1 MCLNNI
7 LVRRYCTDL
16 LSRPLHR
23 SNQIFSMSAPQF
35 DESLDAFETYY
46 TSLPLEHNTIRI
58 YDRKTC
64 YSIHGVHAEPI
75 ARQMY
80 RSTAAV
86 TRVGGR
92 PDGLLSI
99 TFPPTLF
106 PTLLR
111 NLLLESGQHN
121 VQLYE
126 GSGSS
131 WKCTKKGSPGLWS
144 DFEPDLAR
152 SGDISDIPIVVA
164 ISLSPSTT
172 EVARAVGIAYLNPST
187 RVIGACEFADDEHFC
202 QLETALIQ
210 LGAKECVLSSSSS
223 KSTKTKAGGGDTTTT
238 TPSNT
243 TIDIK
248 RLEQVVSQCGA
259 LLSSRPKSSFKT
271 NGLDQDLGRLLKAN
285 GSGGNEHDTAAAAA
299 AAPSSLSPVEQHRA
313 LLERPQAAAA
323 IAGLLSFSEITS
335 DPSAHGRFTLSYYD
349 TGHAMRLDSAAQR
362 ALNVIKGSGDTASTF
377 SLYGIMN
384 RGKTAMGKRLLR
396 AWLKQP
402 LVRVDAINARLD
414 IVEALLSD
422 TALRSDLQQLHL
434 RGLPDIER
442 LIRKLEKSQQGGG
455 GAAAAAA
462 TLADL
467 CQLYRTSSRLP
478 LIEEALKKHEGPGS
492 DLLISK
498 FCDPLK
504 KAHDGDHLLKFEEL
518 LEAAV
523 DLDRVPDEYLIA
535 SSYDPGLEEIQI
547 EKEQVEEEINKL
559 AAEAA
564 DDLGLVLDKS
574 IKLEWHK
581 ASHQRLRCLR
591 ITAKEEKVVRKKLQA
606 RYMELET
613 RKDGMK
619 FTNKPLKAAAEELQ
633 RLSGQYDSR
642 QSDLV
647 AQVVN
652 VASTFS
658 EIWETVSALLAELD
672 VLVGFADLAACAPKP
687 YCRPVMLPPDDGQ
700 LVLKGCRHPCVEAQ
714 DSVDFI
720 PNDCVMEKGKS
731 WFQVITGPNMGG
743 KSTFIRQIGMAVL
756 MAQVGCFVP
765 CDEAIIA
772 VRDAIFA
779 RVGAGDCQLRGV
791 STFMAEML
799 ETSAIIKG
807 ASSRSLVIIDE
818 LGRGTST
825 WDGLGLAWAISEHLM
840 SPSMGCATL
849 FATHFHEL
857 TALQG
862 PTGVKNLH
870 VKTAIDQS
878 SGALTMLY
886 QVHEGS
892 CDQSFG
898 IHVAEFAKF
907 PQEVIDA
914 ARKNAAELENFNSS
928 ANGNGTNGNGNDG
941 GGSGEKRKR
950 LDIAEVKAALE
961 EYKTLTA
968 AGGDDGGVDAGVED
982 GGGERKKKLEAWL
995 EKASLLVPTPEAK
1008 RPAVV

>member
-1 MCLNNI
+1 
-7 LVRRYCTDL
+7 
-16 LSRPLHR
+16 
-23 SNQIFSMSAPQF
+23 MSAPQI
-35 DESLDAFETYY
+35 DESLDAFEAYY

-64 YSIHGVHAEPI
+64 YSIHGAHAELI
-75 ARQMY
+75 ARQIY

-92 PDGLLSI
+92 ADGLLSI
-99 TFPPTLF
+99 AFPPTLF

-111 NLLLESGQHN
+111 DLLLESGQHN
-121 VQLYE
+121 VELYE

-131 WKCTKKGSPGLWS
+131 WKCIKKGSPGLWS

-152 SGDISDIPIVVA
+152 SGDISDVPIVVA

-172 EVARAVGIAYLNPST
+172 EVTRTVGIAYLNPSS

-202 QLETALIQ
+202 QLETALVQ
-210 LGAKECVLSSSSS
+210 LGARECVLSSSTSTG
-223 KSTKTKAGGGDTTTT
+223 TKTKAAGDGEGTAATAEVSTIT
-238 TPSNT
+238 STN

-248 RLEQVVSQCGA
+248 RLERVVSQCGA
-259 LLSSRPKSSFKT
+259 LLSRRPKSTFKT
-271 NGLDQDLGRLLKAN
+271 NGLDQDLGRLLKTNTAAN
-285 GSGGNEHDTAAAAA
+285 GSADENNTAAAAAAAA

-335 DPSAHGRFTLSYYD
+335 DPSAHGRFTLSYYN

-402 LVRVDAINARLD
+402 LVNVDDIDARLD

-442 LIRKLEKSQQGGG
+442 LTRKLEKSQQGRGGGGGGGGGG

-478 LIEEALKKHEGPGS
+478 LIEEALRKHEGPGS

-504 KAHDGDHLLKFEEL
+504 KAHDADHLLKFEEL

-535 SSYDPGLEEIQI
+535 ASYDPGLEEIQI
-547 EKEQVEEEINKL
+547 EKEQVEDEINKL

-564 DDLGLVLDKS
+564 DDLSLVLDKS

-619 FTNKPLKAAAEELQ
+619 FTNKPLKAAADELQ

-642 QSDLV
+642 QADLV

-672 VLVGFADLAACAPKP
+672 ILVGFADLAACAPKP
-687 YCRPVMLPPDDGQ
+687 YCRPLMLPPDDGQ

-731 WFQVITGPNMGG
+731 WFQIITGPNMGG
-743 KSTFIRQIGMAVL
+743 KSTYIRQVGMAVL

-765 CDEAIIA
+765 CDEATIA

-840 SPSMGCATL
+840 SSSIGCATL

-914 ARKNAAELENFNSS
+914 ARKNAAELENFNNSS
-928 ANGNGTNGNGNDG
+928 GGSDG
-941 GGSGEKRKR
+941 GSGGGEKRKR
-950 LDIAEVKAALE
+950 LDVAEVKAALE
-961 EYKTLTA
+961 EYKVLT
-968 AGGDDGGVDAGVED
+968 AGGDGGGDGGDIKD
-982 GGGERKKKLEAWL
+982 DGGERRKKLEAWL

-1008 RPAVV
+1008 RPAAVV

>member
-1 MCLNNI
+1 
-7 LVRRYCTDL
+7 
-16 LSRPLHR
+16 
-23 SNQIFSMSAPQF
+23 MSAPQI
-35 DESLDAFETYY
+35 DESLDAFEAYY
-46 TSLPLEHNTIRI
+46 TSLPLEHSTIRI

-64 YSIHGVHAEPI
+64 YSIHGVHAELI
-75 ARQMY
+75 ARQIY

-99 TFPPTLF
+99 AFPPTLF

-111 NLLLESGQHN
+111 DLLLESGQHN
-121 VQLYE
+121 VELYE

-131 WKCTKKGSPGLWS
+131 WKCIKKGSPGLWS

-152 SGDISDIPIVVA
+152 SGDISDVPIVVA
-164 ISLSPSTT
+164 ISLSPSST
-172 EVARAVGIAYLNPST
+172 EIARTVGIAYLNPSS

-202 QLETALIQ
+202 QLETALVQ
-210 LGAKECVLSSSSS
+210 LGARECVLSSSTSTT
-223 KSTKTKAGGGDTTTT
+223 TKTKAGGDGEDIAAEVSTITSTT
-238 TPSNT
+238 N
-243 TIDIK
+243 IDIK
-248 RLEQVVSQCGA
+248 RLEQAVSQCGA
-259 LLSSRPKSSFKT
+259 LLSRRPKSTFKT
-271 NGLDQDLGRLLKAN
+271 NGLDQDLGRLLKIN
-285 GSGGNEHDTAAAAA
+285 TAASASAAA
-299 AAPSSLSPVEQHRA
+299 AAPSSLSLAEQHRA

-402 LVRVDAINARLD
+402 LVSVGDINARLD

-442 LIRKLEKSQQGGG
+442 LTRKLEKSQQGGG
-455 GAAAAAA
+455 GGGGAAAA

-478 LIEEALKKHEGPGS
+478 LIEEALRKHEGPGS
-492 DLLISK
+492 DLLTSK

-504 KAHDGDHLLKFEEL
+504 KAHDTDHLLKFEEL

-535 SSYDPGLEEIQI
+535 ASYDPGLEEIQI
-547 EKEQVEEEINKL
+547 EKEQVEGEINKL

-574 IKLEWHK
+574 VKLEWHK

-619 FTNKPLKAAAEELQ
+619 FTNKPLKAAADELQ

-642 QSDLV
+642 QADLV

-672 VLVGFADLAACAPKP
+672 ILVGFADLAACAPKP
-687 YCRPVMLPPDDGQ
+687 YCRPLMLPPDDGQ

-731 WFQVITGPNMGG
+731 WFQIITGPNMGG
-743 KSTFIRQIGMAVL
+743 KSTYIRQVGMAVL

-840 SPSMGCATL
+840 SSSIGCATL

-928 ANGNGTNGNGNDG
+928 GSDGDG
-941 GGSGEKRKR
+941 GGDGSGGGEKRKR
-950 LDIAEVKAALE
+950 LDVAEVKAALE
-961 EYKTLTA
+961 EYKALT
-968 AGGDDGGVDAGVED
+968 AGGDGGGDGGDIKD
-982 GGGERKKKLEAWL
+982 DGGERKKKLEAWL

-1008 RPAVV
+1008 RPAAVV